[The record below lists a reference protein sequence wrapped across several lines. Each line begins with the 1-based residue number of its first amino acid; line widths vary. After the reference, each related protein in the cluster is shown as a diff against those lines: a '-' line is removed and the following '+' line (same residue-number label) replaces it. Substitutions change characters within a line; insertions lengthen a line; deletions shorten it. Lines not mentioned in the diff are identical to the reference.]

1 MDGEEQEMFRYT
13 YIPERTRGMAQMRR
27 SFLLSASEEGVPGSK
42 QGRDIRWSER
52 QSYRGRT
59 RRGRKGGSP

>member
-1 MDGEEQEMFRYT
+1 MTKHIMS
-13 YIPERTRGMAQMRR
+13 M
-27 SFLLSASEEGVPGSK
+27 SFLSASEEGIPGSK
-42 QGRDIRWSER
+42 QGRDMRWSER

>member
-1 MDGEEQEMFRYT
+1 MTDEEGDAIT
-13 YIPERTRGMAQMRR
+13 II
-27 SFLLSASEEGVPGSK
+27 LLSASEEGVPGSK